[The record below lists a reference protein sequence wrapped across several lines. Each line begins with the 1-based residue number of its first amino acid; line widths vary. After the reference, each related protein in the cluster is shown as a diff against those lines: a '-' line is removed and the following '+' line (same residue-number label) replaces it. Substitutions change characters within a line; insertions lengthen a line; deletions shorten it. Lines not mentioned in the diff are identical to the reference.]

1 MVKLTDEQR
10 LVLSSIKELSEAEFA
25 DRAFTYEEG
34 EPPKKNIELL
44 ADRGYLGIN
53 FDPKYGG
60 GGMTEYEA
68 TLMTEVVG
76 RTCPDTATY
85 LAEQQLVAPRAVS
98 MFGSDAAKEKYLPE
112 VISGKSG
119 FAIAMS
125 EPGAGSN
132 VKEMNTTVEEEG
144 GELVLNGEKI
154 WVSGATYYDY
164 AVVWVKFPGEGFG
177 SVIIDF
183 DWEGIEVQEHYTN
196 MAGDH
201 QTHFYMKD
209 VTVPEENVLTRGS
222 DGFKEQLKALN
233 WERIGTA
240 TITNS
245 VALCAADKAIEYV
258 EDREQFGQ
266 QIGEFQGVEWKLA
279 DMAKQIEAAR
289 SLAHNAAEDAISEG
303 RVADPLQTSIVKLY
317 SAEIAEQVVSEAL
330 QLHGANGYQ
339 QGHPLEYLHRYV
351 RGFRIAGGTDEI
363 MKNTIAKMLKKDGI
377 PSLI

>member
-10 LVLSSIKELSEAEFA
+10 LILESVKELAENEFA
-25 DRAFTYEEG
+25 DRAFSYEEG
-34 EPPKKNIELL
+34 EPPTENIEIL

-53 FDPKYGG
+53 FDSEYGG

-76 RTCPDTATY
+76 RVCPDTATY
-85 LAEQQLVAPRAVS
+85 LAEQHLVAPRAVS
-98 MFGSDAAKEKYLPE
+98 MFGSEEAKAKYLPE
-112 VISGKSG
+112 VISGESG

-132 VKEMNTTVEEEG
+132 VKEMNTTVEEKDG
-144 GELVLNGEKI
+144 QLVLNGEKI

-164 AVVWVKFPGEGFG
+164 AVVWVKFSGEGFG
-177 SVIIDF
+177 SVILEF
-183 DWEGIEVQEHYTN
+183 DWDGVEVQEHYTN
-196 MAGDH
+196 MADDK
-201 QTHFYMKD
+201 QTHFYMGD
-209 VTVPEENVLTRGS
+209 VIIPEENVLTRGS
-222 DGFKEQLKALN
+222 EGFKQQLKALN

-245 VALCAADKAIEYV
+245 IALCAADKAIEYV
-258 EDREQFGQ
+258 QDREQFGQ
-266 QIGEFQGVEWKLA
+266 PIGEFQGVKWKLA
-279 DMAKQIEAAR
+279 DMAKQIQAAR
-289 SLAHNAAEDAISEG
+289 TLAHNAAEDAISEG

-317 SAEIAEQVVSEAL
+317 SGEIAERVVSEAL

-339 QGHPLEYLHRYV
+339 QGHPLEYLYRYV

-363 MKNTIAKMLKKDGI
+363 MKNTIAKMLKKEGL
-377 PSLI
+377 PSLT

>member
-1 MVKLTDEQR
+1 MVKLTEEQR
-10 LVLSSIKELSEAEFA
+10 LVLDSVRDLAENEFA
-25 DRAFTYEEG
+25 DRAFSYDEG
-34 EPPKKNIELL
+34 QPPTENIDLL

-53 FDPKYGG
+53 FDSEYGG

-68 TLMTEVVG
+68 TLMVEVVG
-76 RTCPDTATY
+76 RICPDTATY

-98 MFGSDAAKEKYLPE
+98 MFGSESAKDRYLPG
-112 VISGKSG
+112 VTSGESG

-132 VKEMNTTVEEEG
+132 VKEMTTTVEEEDG
-144 GELVLNGEKI
+144 QLKLNGEKI
-154 WVSGATYYDY
+154 WVSGATYYDN

-177 SVIIDF
+177 SVIIEF
-183 DWEGIEVQEHYTN
+183 DWDGVTVQENYTN
-196 MAGDH
+196 MAGDK
-201 QTHFYMKD
+201 QTHFFMED
-209 VTVPEENVLTRGS
+209 VTVPEQNVLTRGRE
-222 DGFKEQLKALN
+222 GFKQQLKALN

-258 EDREQFGQ
+258 QDREQFGQ
-266 QIGEFQGVEWKLA
+266 PIGEFQGIEWKLA

-289 SLAHNAAEDAISEG
+289 SLAHSAAEDAISEG
-303 RVADPLQTSIVKLY
+303 RVADPLQTSIAKLY
-317 SAEIAEQVVSEAL
+317 SAEIAERVVSEAL

-363 MKNTIAKMLKKDGI
+363 MKNTVAKMVKKNGI
-377 PSLI
+377 PTLT

>member
-1 MVKLTDEQR
+1 MVDLDDEQR
-10 LVLSSIKELSEAEFA
+10 LILDSVRELAENEFA
-25 DRAFTYEEG
+25 DRAFSYEDR
-34 EPPKKNIELL
+34 EPPRKNIELL

-53 FDPKYGG
+53 FDPEYDG

-76 RTCPDTATY
+76 RICPDTATY

-98 MFGSDAAKEKYLPE
+98 MFGSEAAKEKYLPE
-112 VISGKSG
+112 VVSGESG

-132 VKEMNTTVEEEG
+132 VREMNTTVEEENG
-144 GELVLNGEKI
+144 VLVLNGEKI

-164 AVVWVKFPGEGFG
+164 AVVWVKFSGEGFG
-177 SVIIDF
+177 SVIIEF
-183 DWEGIEVQEHYTN
+183 DWDGIEVQEHYTN
-196 MAGDH
+196 MAGDE
-201 QTHFYMKD
+201 QTHFYIED

-222 DGFKEQLKALN
+222 EGFKEQLKALN

-245 VALCAADKAIEYV
+245 IALCAADKAITYV
-258 EDREQFGQ
+258 QDREQFGQ
-266 QIGEFQGVEWKLA
+266 AIGEFQGVEWKLA
-279 DMAKQIEAAR
+279 DMAKQVEASR
-289 SLAHNAAEDAISEG
+289 TLAHAAAEDAISEG
-303 RVADPLQTSIVKLY
+303 RIADPLQTSIVKLY
-317 SAEIAEQVVSEAL
+317 SAEIAERVVSESL

-339 QGHPLEYLHRYV
+339 QGHPLEYLRRYV

-363 MKNTIAKMLKKDGI
+363 MKNTIAKMLKKEGL
-377 PSLI
+377 PSLT